1 MTPAAQFVGVG
12 HRYDLRKPDEALKGV
27 TFSVPHGGMF
37 GLVGPDG
44 AGKTTLLR
52 ALCHLHEPERG
63 EVLLFG
69 KPVAANSGMVRSQ
82 LGYLAQRFSLYGD
95 LTVDENI
102 SFFGD
107 LYGVPDAPGRGR
119 ELLARMGMERFGSR
133 MSAQLSGGMKQ
144 KLALTI
150 ALLHRPRILVL
161 DEPTNGVDP
170 VSRRE
175 FWAVLGDLVSEGMT
189 VLASTPYM
197 DEASR
202 CHRVGLLHEGRLLCE
217 GTVDELADRTGAMLL
232 ELIPSD
238 PRRAFKTLS
247 ALPEAATL
255 QMRGERIE
263 ILADDPGALRSR
275 IEPILSS
282 RGMDVVEWRVRKPD
296 LENAFLELL
305 RREALHDN

>member
-1 MTPAAQFVGVG
+1 VIPAAEFRDVR
-12 HRYDLRKPDEALKGV
+12 HRYDRKKPEEALKGV
-27 TFSVPHGGMF
+27 TFSVPDGKMF

-52 ALCHLHEPERG
+52 ALCHLHEPEKG

-69 KPVAANSGMVRSQ
+69 EPVAKHSEMIRSH

-95 LTVDENI
+95 LTVEENI

-107 LYGVPDAPGRGR
+107 LYGVTDALPRGR
-119 ELLARMGMERFGSR
+119 QLLGRMGMDKFGSR
-133 MSAQLSGGMKQ
+133 LAARLSGGMKQ

-150 ALLHRPRILVL
+150 ALLHKPRILVL

-175 FWAVLGDLVSEGMT
+175 FWTVLGDLVSEGMT
-189 VLASTPYM
+189 VLVSTPYM

-217 GTVDELADRTGAMLL
+217 GTVDELADRTGGQLL
-232 ELIPSD
+232 EFIPTDS
-238 PRRAFKTLS
+238 RASLALLE
-247 ALPEAATL
+247 ALPEAKTL

-263 ILADDPGALRSR
+263 ILTLDPDELRSR
-275 IEPILSS
+275 ISPLLSA
-282 RGMDVVEWRVRKPD
+282 GGQDVLEWRVRKPD
-296 LENAFLELL
+296 LENSFLELL
-305 RREALHDN
+305 RREVLHEA

>member
-1 MTPAAQFVGVG
+1 MTLAAQFCDIR
-12 HRYDLRKPDEALKGV
+12 HRYDRRSPVEALKGV
-27 TFSVPHGGMF
+27 SFNVPQGAMF

-52 ALCHLHEPERG
+52 ALCHLFEPEKG

-69 KPVAANSGMVRSQ
+69 QPVAVHSELVRSH

-95 LTVDENI
+95 LSVEENI
-102 SFFGD
+102 SFFGN
-107 LYGVPDAPGRGR
+107 LYGIPDALSRGR
-119 ELLARMGMERFGSR
+119 SLLGKMGMDQFGSR
-133 MSAQLSGGMKQ
+133 LAARLSGGMKQ

-150 ALLHRPRILVL
+150 ALLHRPKILVL

-175 FWAVLGDLVSEGMT
+175 FWTVLGSLVADGMT
-189 VLASTPYM
+189 VLVSTPYM

-202 CHRVGLLHEGRLLCE
+202 CHRVGLLHEGKLLCE
-217 GTVDELADRTGAMLL
+217 GTVAELAEKTGGQILEFIPTDTRQGL
-232 ELIPSD
+232 ELL
-238 PRRAFKTLS
+238 AT
-247 ALPEAATL
+247 LPEAKTL

-263 ILADDPGALRSR
+263 ILCADPDELRSR
-275 IEPILSS
+275 IEPRLIEGGLGIL
-282 RGMDVVEWRVRKPD
+282 EWRVRTPD

-305 RREALHDN
+305 RREVLHEV

>member
-1 MTPAAQFVGVG
+1 MTPAAEFRGVR
-12 HRYDLRKPDEALKGV
+12 HRYDRKKPDEALKGV
-27 TFSVPHGGMF
+27 TFSVPEGRMF

-44 AGKTTLLR
+44 AGKSTLLR
-52 ALCHLHEPERG
+52 ALCHLHELESG

-69 KPVAANSGMVRSQ
+69 KAVAAHSALIRSH

-95 LTVDENI
+95 LTVEENI
-102 SFFGD
+102 SFFGE
-107 LYGVPDAPGRGR
+107 LYGVPDALARGR
-119 ELLARMGMERFGSR
+119 SLLGRMGMDRFGTR
-133 MSAQLSGGMKQ
+133 LAARLSGGMKQ

-150 ALLHRPRILVL
+150 ALLHRPRMLVL

-175 FWAVLGDLVSEGMT
+175 FWTVLGDLVSDGMT
-189 VLASTPYM
+189 VLVSTPYM

-217 GTVDELADRTGAMLL
+217 GTVDELQERTGGQIL

-238 PRRAFKTLS
+238 TRSSLELLS
-247 ALPEAATL
+247 VLPESATL
-255 QMRGERIE
+255 QMRGERLE
-263 ILADDPGALRSR
+263 IFCAAPDELRSR
-275 IEPILSS
+275 IEPLLAA
-282 RGMDVVEWRVRKPD
+282 GGQEVLQWRVRKPD

-305 RREALHDN
+305 RREVLHEA